1 MYTNE
6 TIYNALKKAL
16 TVEGLGE
23 ELHSGEFIAVGL
35 LGEVMEMLK
44 SNLQE
49 EISKKGGGKVQ
60 HLNILKQVLKDNKKF
75 LGKEKYL
82 NAIPYKDNRYF
93 FTNGYECL
101 ISCQDYGYAHSDAD
115 IGGLIEAIYDMET
128 DEYPFTVKVDMD
140 DLKLFVST
148 HKKEKRTTPYV
159 ISYGDGQKIGI
170 NPKHLLRCLQWAETD
185 TIHIKA
191 GLKPV
196 LVKGKEN
203 KALIVPM
210 KLRDEQ

>member
-6 TIYNALKKAL
+6 KIYNTLKKAI
-16 TVEGLGE
+16 TVEGLGAE
-23 ELHSGEFIAVGL
+23 SSNGEFIGVGL
-35 LGEVMEMLK
+35 LGEVMDMLK

-49 EISKKGGGKVQ
+49 EIAKKGGGKVQ

-170 NPKHLLRCLQWAETD
+170 NPKYLLRCLQWAETD